1 MEQLSLFDLDK
12 VVEAI
17 QTEPEIPVETTM
29 SAPTVPAVAPKKAV
43 APAKPVLSKEELE
56 RFDTL
61 ESLYDL
67 TQLMGTNQCLL
78 NIGEGYYHRSGFYS
92 VDIRGARRIDRI
104 DSELKNS
111 NNYSVVTINSR
122 WENSKEKHPV
132 IYFDKQGNCWSR
144 ACSVEYRGSSAN
156 MDRPYQWDIK
166 FIWEGKWRLLT
177 SLPVDKPIFLQT
189 EAVREEIFKE
199 TMPYTYK
206 YYKADN
212 TPFSKE
218 LLMMCPQIEL
228 LEKAGYKFVGQLNYY
243 PDTFESDA
251 VTAFN
256 RLIKFDR
263 NPGKLQ
269 NIFKTTKEVCK
280 ILKEE
285 RNLLTWDRIRK
296 LEKFSKS
303 SPDEIQVI
311 YDNHYNDR
319 ELANIQHIL
328 KQQYHDKHVFSFRS
342 LVNYLNRVDQYEA
355 IEAEEAL
362 QLISDYL
369 GSCRLLD
376 MEPKIDGDS
385 LKREHDVAAR
395 LVREKRNEIEAKK
408 MAEGCKKLQQY
419 NYENDRYIIR
429 GIKNYDDLLDEAKQ
443 QHNCVAS
450 YSSRIAN
457 GTSLIFVMRRKT
469 VPNRSFVTIE
479 LSPDLST
486 VRQKYEAHNT
496 PLRNKEASDFIDEWQ
511 KHCKDVRKG
520 LVEPYILES
529 DRDKTE
535 LPAIADTVNA
545 KDTIAVAFVMTAAE
559 NEVEDD
565 VDI

>member
-17 QTEPEIPVETTM
+17 QTEPEINVETTIP
-29 SAPTVPAVAPKKAV
+29 SPTAAPTAPAVVPKKAIV
-43 APAKPVLSKEELE
+43 PAKPTLSEEELKQLNSIE
-56 RFDTL
+56 T
-61 ESLYDL
+61 LYDL
-67 TQLMGTNQCLL
+67 TQLSGTNICLL
-78 NIGEGYYHRSGFYS
+78 NIGERYYHRSGFYS
-92 VDIRGARRIDRI
+92 VDIRGARRIDHI
-104 DSELKNS
+104 DTELKNS
-111 NNYSVVTINSR
+111 DNYFAVTIDSH
-122 WENSKEKHPV
+122 WENSEEKHPV

-144 ACSVEYRGSSAN
+144 ACSVEYRGNRDGNNS
-156 MDRPYQWDIK
+156 PYQWDVN

-206 YYKADN
+206 YYMADN

-228 LEKAGYKFVGQLNYY
+228 LEKAGYKFVRQLNYY
-243 PDTFESDA
+243 PNSFESDV

-256 RLIKFDR
+256 RLIKFER

-285 RNLLTWDRIRK
+285 GNLTVWDRIRK

-328 KQQYHDKHVFSFRS
+328 KQQYHDKHVFTFRS

-395 LVREKRNEIEAKK
+395 LVREKRNEIEARK

-429 GIKNYDDLLDEAKQ
+429 GIRNYDDLLDEAKQ

-469 VPNRSFVTIE
+469 VPSRSFVTIE

-486 VRQKYEAHNT
+486 VRQKFEAHNC

-511 KHCKDVRKG
+511 KHCKEVAKG
-520 LVEPYILES
+520 HIEPHILEM
-529 DRDKTE
+529 DRDKME
-535 LPAIADTVNA
+535 LPAVTATV
-545 KDTIAVAFVMTAAE
+545 DVAFATVGAE
-559 NEVEDD
+559 PEVEEDD
-565 VDI
+565 IDI